1 MLQSTLFSEYD
12 DMLVGTSLAIVKT
25 AFGRSQEVG
34 RVYIYLQHPGGIE
47 PKHPPSPHCPR

>member
-1 MLQSTLFSEYD
+1 MLQSTLFFGYD

-34 RVYIYLQHPGGIE
+34 RVFIYLQHPGGIK
-47 PKHPPSPHCPR
+47 PKHPSSPHCPR

>member
-1 MLQSTLFSEYD
+1 MLQSTLFSGYD

-25 AFGRSQEVG
+25 AFGRCQEVG